1 MSIIFS
7 LVKDGDEMKDFI
19 FIIGPSGVGKTT
31 LAKELYKHY
40 NGVYFEQNMIPEFG
54 IPENVDEGK
63 YEEEIMWE
71 SSIQILDYFYN
82 KGIKNIIALD
92 FNDLRTREIP
102 IVFKGKN
109 FITLKLISTDFEQNK
124 KQMISRGENGLIDL
138 ELLENSTRKIMNRQL
153 LPNEVLIDVAGKT
166 KEEVL
171 KEAIKKIDSYKSLS
185 DYDYELPEKEL
196 FYSWVQSDGLRK

>member
-1 MSIIFS
+1 
-7 LVKDGDEMKDFI
+7 MKDYI

-40 NGVYFEQNMIPEFG
+40 KGVYFEQNMIPEFG
-54 IPENVDEGK
+54 IPDNVDEGK
-63 YEEEIMWE
+63 YEEEILFE
-71 SSIQILDYFYN
+71 SSIELLKYFHN

-102 IVFKGKN
+102 IIFKGTN
-109 FITLKLISTDFEQNK
+109 YITLKLISSDFEQNK
-124 KQMISRGENGLIDL
+124 NQMISRGEEGLVDL
-138 ELLENSTRKIMNRQL
+138 ELLEVSTKKIINREL
-153 LPNEVLIDVAGKT
+153 LPNEVLLDVANKS

-171 KEAIKKIDSYKSLS
+171 NEAIDIIDNFESKL
-185 DYDYELPEKEL
+185 DYEYIKPPKEL